1 MIHGSLNLAIS
12 FPGAAL
18 YIFNGTYDKYQC
30 NTCVAPNLSPC
41 PSPNFIELL
50 LFATLISAGS
60 WKYLYSINF
69 LDFIV
74 ITLLEDILKV
84 IINVNYYSRSSGC
97 NLRFWGNSCKPFVV
111 HLRFWWKLTQWC
123 SYNCEA
129 LVFPIKY

>member
-69 LDFIV
+69 IGLYSHNFIGRYFKSDNKCQ
-74 ITLLEDILKV
+74 LL
-84 IINVNYYSRSSGC
+84 
-97 NLRFWGNSCKPFVV
+97 
-111 HLRFWWKLTQWC
+111 
-123 SYNCEA
+123 
-129 LVFPIKY
+129 